1 MEWQCKVVI
10 GLASD
15 ENQSNYGFLCPVGFI
30 LNQVE
35 RKRVAIKACL
45 LSQNLE
51 FLFVFRPTFL
61 PLANTCHYQQSA
73 VWYAESVLCVP
84 GSGFLNTWKGKVL
97 GSTLT
102 FLSWATNKLSAI
114 RPFRS
119 INWYHIHCGPLS
131 FVLWRI
137 PPPSQI
143 AALSPLWHS
152 FNGNI
157 AFFDGING
165 RLCQGV

>member
-1 MEWQCKVVI
+1 MTTNDYQWLHSGYI
-10 GLASD
+10 LTISDYILATFWLYFWLHILTIFWLHFCYILTK
-15 ENQSNYGFLCPVGFI
+15 NQSNYGFLCPVGFI

-61 PLANTCHYQQSA
+61 PLVNTCHYQQSA

-84 GSGFLNTWKGKVL
+84 GSGVLNTWKGKVL

-114 RPFRS
+114 RSFR
-119 INWYHIHCGPLS
+119 Y
-131 FVLWRI
+131 
-137 PPPSQI
+137 
-143 AALSPLWHS
+143 
-152 FNGNI
+152 
-157 AFFDGING
+157 
-165 RLCQGV
+165 